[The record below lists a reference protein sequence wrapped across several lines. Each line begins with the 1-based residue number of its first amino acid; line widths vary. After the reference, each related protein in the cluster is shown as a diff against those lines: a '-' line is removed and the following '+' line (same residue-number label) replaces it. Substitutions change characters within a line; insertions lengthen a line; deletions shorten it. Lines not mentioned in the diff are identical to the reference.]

1 MLVKWHCNFGDSG
14 LLVIYVKN
22 WHFDL
27 FHEQIVRSQEI
38 AKGLMEIYALSWFC
52 LEILF
57 HLSILFVDIL
67 MQRSQVE

>member
-38 AKGLMEIYALSWFC
+38 AEGLMEIYALSWFC